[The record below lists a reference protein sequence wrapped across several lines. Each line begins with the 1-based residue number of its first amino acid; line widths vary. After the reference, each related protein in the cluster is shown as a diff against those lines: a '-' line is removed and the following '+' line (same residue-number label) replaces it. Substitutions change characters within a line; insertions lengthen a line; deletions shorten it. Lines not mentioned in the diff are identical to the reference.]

1 VDLGLIYTRHCNAQ
15 CTHCATDCGPYTRQ
29 TLPLQK
35 VLALMSEAAALTPPG
50 EALNFSLSGG
60 EPFLDLDYLVTVVS
74 HGTQLGGTVS
84 CVTNASWASSDARAA
99 AIVAR
104 IRAAGLTRLA
114 ASTSRYHQRYVP
126 IARVRRALTLARD
139 AGMMTL
145 LKIAYTVQ
153 DEDAGMIGTWSDFV
167 GAEALQ
173 TFPVVPYLR
182 NGGTIGGGELVRS
195 AGLPAGRCPAPSLT
209 VREDGRA
216 YTCCTPGAFET
227 LLQAGD
233 VFESGLQDIVD
244 RFHFEPVFQLLREQG
259 PAFIANHASARGG
272 KERLRPAYGDECD
285 LCAHIASDPVLAGY
299 ARDCA
304 AEYRRKWAQAL
315 VEKVQKSA
323 VFNQSGGSHD

>member
-1 VDLGLIYTRHCNAQ
+1 MELGLIYTRHCNAQ

-35 VLALMSEAAALTPPG
+35 VLALMSEAAQLTPPG
-50 EALNFSLSGG
+50 EPLNFSLSGG
-60 EPFLDLDYLVTVVS
+60 EPFLDLDYLIRVVS
-74 HGTQLGGTVS
+74 HGTALGATVS
-84 CVTNASWASSDARAA
+84 CVTNAYWASSDRKAGD
-99 AIVAR
+99 IVR
-104 IRAAGLTRLA
+104 QVRAAGLTRLA

-126 IARVRRALTLARD
+126 IERVRRALTHARG

-145 LKIAYTVQ
+145 LKVAYTVQ
-153 DEDAGMIGTWSDFV
+153 DEHAGLIGEWSGFV

-182 NGGTIGGGELVRS
+182 DGGIIGGDELARS

-216 YTCCTPGAFET
+216 YTCCTPGAFEP

-244 RFHFEPVFQLLREQG
+244 RFHFEPVFQVLRERG
-259 PAFIANHASARGG
+259 PAYIAKYAAARGG

-285 LCAHIASDPVLAGY
+285 LCAHLASDPALAAY
-299 ARDCA
+299 ARECA
-304 AEYRRKWAQAL
+304 GRYREKWARDM
-315 VEKVQKSA
+315 VQKLQQES
-323 VFNQSGGSHD
+323 VDSQPGGSHG